1 ERGPP
6 TMKTRL
12 TLQSVCCGLGK
23 RLRSDRF
30 VGAALTLALAGCSS
44 DDRHP
49 GITMSSSPSSPAPAL
64 APSAANTAGEMP
76 GAEMPS
82 EADSAQMGSAPTPAS
97 ASEGVQPADLAMP

>member
-1 ERGPP
+1 MCKRPQHLVIRDDVVPRDARDRCEGLRRERAGRTSVAECCDGSARDVAARWRQLFERGPP

-49 GITMSSSPSSPAPAL
+49 GIT
-64 APSAANTAGEMP
+64 
-76 GAEMPS
+76 
-82 EADSAQMGSAPTPAS
+82 
-97 ASEGVQPADLAMP
+97 